1 MIVRIAA
8 LILTNLATILGELD
22 FAVHVQ
28 GGREM
33 TNIFCGNCRYF
44 PGGSS
49 AAEKL
54 AAKHQMVNMGEI
66 IPDSGYFLLRS
77 AGTVLGSGVMGGSS
91 DNSFVAN
98 SKYLLGL

>member
-8 LILTNLATILGELD
+8 VILTNLATILGELD

-33 TNIFCGNCRYF
+33 KIFSVDCKYF

-77 AGTVLGSGVMGGSS
+77 EIMLGSGVMWPEGNGRQ
-91 DNSFVAN
+91 
-98 SKYLLGL
+98 LR

>member
-8 LILTNLATILGELD
+8 VILTNLATILGELD

-28 GGREM
+28 GGWEM

-77 AGTVLGSGVMGGSS
+77 EIMLGSWEMEGSC

-98 SKYLLGL
+98 C

>member
-8 LILTNLATILGELD
+8 VILTNLATILGELD

-28 GGREM
+28 GGKEM
-33 TNIFCGNCRYF
+33 TNIFCGNCKYF

-77 AGTVLGSGVMGGSS
+77 EIMLGSGVMGGSC

-98 SKYLLGL
+98 C

>member
-8 LILTNLATILGELD
+8 VILTHLATILGELD

-44 PGGSS
+44 SGGSS

-77 AGTVLGSGVMGGSS
+77 EIMLGLWVMGGSC

-98 SKYLLGL
+98 C

>member
-1 MIVRIAA
+1 MCKVA
-8 LILTNLATILGELD
+8 GDE
-22 FAVHVQ
+22 
-28 GGREM
+28 
-33 TNIFCGNCRYF
+33 NIFCGNCRYF

-77 AGTVLGSGVMGGSS
+77 AGTVFGVGVRGNGRRC

-98 SKYLLGL
+98 C